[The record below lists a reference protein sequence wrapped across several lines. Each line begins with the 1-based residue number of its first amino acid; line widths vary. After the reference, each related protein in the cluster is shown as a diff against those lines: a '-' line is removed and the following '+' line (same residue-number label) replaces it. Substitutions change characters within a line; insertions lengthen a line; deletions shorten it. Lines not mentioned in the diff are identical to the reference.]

1 MSEPPLPPA
10 AVELPHRSAPAVTAP
25 QYTRGTGSGPRRDS
39 DRAVV

>member
-10 AVELPHRSAPAVTAP
+10 SAELPHRSAPAVMP
-25 QYTRGTGSGPRRDS
+25 PRNTRGTGPRRDS